1 MSFLVFYKSPNSTD
15 LHQIAFDG
23 STWTDLGEIK
33 PTTPGAPPPPKTGPL
48 TSDAAPAVAAGP
60 PVTGP
65 PGRLTLVYKQ
75 AGSTN
80 LWWVQSEGSYW
91 LNNLQIQNPDGTL
104 LAPKSDHSPAL
115 ALGGDY
121 LMMVFKA
128 ANSNDLCF
136 AQMSVDN
143 KDQQQ
148 KWHLGQTVSS
158 YTNGLIAPKSNVRP
172 SAVVYR
178 NKLFAI
184 YKGESSDDFYF
195 FNYDLETLQWSGN
208 VKISSQPGQPGPIEP
223 KSNYSPSLAV
233 FNDRLY
239 MIYKSPNAN
248 DLNYAYFDGTNWG
261 GNSLISSQPG
271 QPGPIKPESNSNPGI
286 AVFDGLLYLI
296 YRGPNSNDLN
306 MATFDG
312 TTWRHNTQIFNQG
325 GGIHP
330 QSDINPAAVS
340 YPYNPLPTR

>member
-1 MSFLVFYKSPNSTD
+1 MSLLVFYKSPNSTV

-23 STWTDLGEIK
+23 SNWRDLGELK
-33 PTTPGAPPPPKTGPL
+33 PTTPGAPEPPPFPTPPL
-48 TSDAAPAVAAGP
+48 KSDTTPAVAITP

-65 PGRLTLVYKQ
+65 PGRLALVYKQ

-80 LWWVQSEGSYW
+80 LWWVQSEGSLW
-91 LNNLQIQNPDGTL
+91 LDNVQIRNPDGTL
-104 LAPKSDHSPAL
+104 LTPESDHSPAL
-115 ALGGDY
+115 ALGGNY
-121 LMMVFKA
+121 LMMVYKA

-136 AQMSVDN
+136 AQMSLD
-143 KDQQQ
+143 KGGEL

-158 YTNGLIAPKSNVRP
+158 YTNGLVAPKSNVSP

-178 NKLFAI
+178 NKLYAI

-195 FNYDLETLQWSGN
+195 FNYDLATLEWSGD
-208 VKISSQPGQPGPIEP
+208 VKISSQPGPIEP

-248 DLNYAYFDGTNWG
+248 DLNYAFFDGSKWA
-261 GNSLISSQPG
+261 GNSLISG
-271 QPGPIKPESNSNPGI
+271 QPGRIRPESNSNPGI
-286 AVFDGLLYLI
+286 AVFNDLLYLI

-306 MATFDG
+306 MSTFDG
-312 TTWRHNTQIFNQG
+312 TTWRHNTQIFKQG

-330 QSDINPAAVS
+330 QSDINPSAVF
-340 YPYNPLPTR
+340 YPYDPLPTP